1 MRRRHFLTLSGATLG
16 GVVFHSLDRRV
27 SLLRAN
33 EKTTDKTVRIP
44 LRFFTE
50 AEALI
55 VAAAVARIFPSDES
69 GPGAKEAGVVIYID
83 RQLAGP
89 YGRDAH
95 RYTKEPFVEDA
106 LPEFGYQGKATP
118 REIYRFGLQ
127 GLKGLE
133 ARSPADQDAALRT
146 IESSM
151 FFGLLRQHTIEGMF
165 CDPAHGG
172 NVDLVGWQLV
182 GFPGPRMNNYDDI
195 EKHYGEKFQPKPA
208 SLMEVTRHKPVTGED
223 EQ

>member
-16 GVVFHSLDRRV
+16 GVVFYSLDRKI
-27 SLLRAN
+27 SLLRAD
-33 EKTTDKTVRIP
+33 EKTKGEIVRIP

-50 AEALI
+50 EEALI

-95 RYTKEPFVEDA
+95 RYTKGPYVEDA
-106 LPEFGYQGKATP
+106 PPEFGYQGKPTP
-118 REIYRFGLQ
+118 REIYRQGLQ
-127 GLKGLE
+127 GLKGLD
-133 ARSPADQDAALRT
+133 AGSPAEQDEALRA
-146 IESSM
+146 IEATA

-172 NVDLVGWQLV
+172 NADLVGWQLV
-182 GFPGPRMNNYDDI
+182 GFPGPRLNNYDDI

-208 SLMEVTRHKPVTGED
+208 GLQEVMRHTPVTSEA
-223 EQ
+223 EK